1 MIVIECLKSGFI
13 CSFNFTIS
21 ENVRNELV
29 KKLNLDVCDQGNSF
43 CDVTVPPDLQN
54 KPHINLRLIK
64 KF

>member
-29 KKLNLDVCDQGNSF
+29 KKFNLDVCDQGNCL

-54 KPHINLRLIK
+54 KPRITLRLIK